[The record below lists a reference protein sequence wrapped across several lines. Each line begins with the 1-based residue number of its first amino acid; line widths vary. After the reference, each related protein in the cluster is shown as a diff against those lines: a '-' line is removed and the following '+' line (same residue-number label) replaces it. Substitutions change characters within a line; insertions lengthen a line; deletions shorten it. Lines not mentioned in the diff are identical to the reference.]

1 MNVKY
6 SLSLL
11 LLLYCLALSA
21 QQTPTSLKGTVKT
34 TKNEPAAFVSLLIK
48 HTQIGTVSDDEGNF
62 SIKNIPVGKHILV
75 VKAIGFDQI
84 EKEITIEENT
94 TLNLDLTINAA
105 ATQLQAV
112 EVTGRKEQTYKN
124 SYAFSG
130 TKTETPL
137 RYVPQAISYVTKEV
151 MLDRQAFKN
160 SDVVKNISGVNQFS
174 YNNNDFV
181 LRGFRASN
189 TMINGLRVS
198 SSGWNQSLIPHVER
212 VEVIKGPASALFAN
226 TDPGGTVNIVTK
238 KPLDENRKSINFTTG
253 SYNTYRLATDF
264 TGPMNE
270 SKTLLYRLN
279 FAYQNAES
287 FRVLQGGQDV
297 VVAPSIS
304 FIPDEKTHVNIDLV
318 FMSSVGKLDRGQP
331 IFGATAGTQLNST
344 PISFALG
351 KKSDYIKELN
361 MYSTLSLTRKLTD
374 WLSFNASYMKFMYNE
389 DLMEHRTSNSYG
401 IDADGKTIPTLMQM
415 QTIRRQTRNYTDN
428 VSAYFISA
436 FNTGKFEHKLLVGY
450 DHILF
455 HTALGNSNYNA
466 GGFINAAGNGIVLTK
481 SGTPAAYDPKNRS
494 LYMIKDNMPVPNVPF
509 FNLENPD
516 YNITDIS
523 RYYNISSAVTPSRY
537 YADGVYIQEQF
548 KFGKWNGLLGLRME
562 HYTDMLDYTLKTEKK
577 VKQKALIPRVGL
589 VYTPTQWVSL
599 YGTYTEGY
607 QPQSAGTIGAPEIYG
622 GPFDPLISNMIE
634 GGAKMEYFK
643 KRLAVN
649 LAIYRIEQNNVL
661 VNAGATDNLN
671 LLRQIGQQRATGLEL
686 DAYGQI
692 TPELSLTANIAFNK
706 AEITKSTN
714 EAEVGKIFP
723 NAPRKQGGFWAKYKF
738 PQKALS
744 GLAVG
749 VGSNFVTERTT
760 NDTKNN
766 LKLPGYT
773 LLDAAIYYNVDKF
786 RISFNLNNAF
796 DKTHWVGGFD
806 YNRLFPGAPRNFLI
820 GIGYSF

>member
-1 MNVKY
+1 MHVKY
-6 SLSLL
+6 SLSFILL
-11 LLLYCLALSA
+11 LCQFISFA
-21 QQTPTSLKGTVKT
+21 QENSGFLKGTVKT
-34 TKNEPAAFVSLLIK
+34 SQNEPAPFVNLLIK
-48 HTQIGTVSDDEGNF
+48 HSQAGAITDEEGNF
-62 SIKNIPVGKHILV
+62 NFKAVPAGKQIIVIKAVGFEQMEQSV
-75 VKAIGFDQI
+75 VIESDQ
-84 EKEITIEENT
+84 TT
-94 TLNLDLTINAA
+94 TLDIVLKSS

-151 MLDRQAFKN
+151 IQDRAAFKN

-198 SSGWNQSLIPHVER
+198 SSGWNQALIPHVER

-238 KPLDENRKSINFTTG
+238 KPLDEARKSISFMTG
-253 SYNTYRLATDF
+253 SYNTYRLQTDF

-279 FAYQNAES
+279 VAYQNAES

-318 FMSSVGKLDRGQP
+318 FANSIGKLDRGQP
-331 IFGATAGTQLNST
+331 IFGAAAGTQLNST
-344 PISFALG
+344 PISFAIG

-361 MYSTLSLTRKLTD
+361 MYSTLSLQRKLTD

-389 DLMEHRTSNSYG
+389 DLMEHRTSNNYG
-401 IDADGKTIPTLMQM
+401 IDADGNAIPTLMQM
-415 QTIRRQTRNYTDN
+415 QTIRRQSRNYTDN
-428 VSAYFISA
+428 VSAYFISSFA
-436 FNTGKFEHKLLVGY
+436 TGKIEHKLLVGF

-455 HTALGNSNYNA
+455 HTALGNSTYNA
-466 GGFINAAGNGIVLTK
+466 GGFINAANNGVVLNK
-481 SGTPAAYDPKNRS
+481 NGAPAAYDPKNKQ
-494 LYMIKDNMPVPNVPF
+494 LYLIKDNMPVPNVPF
-509 FNLENPD
+509 FDLTNPD
-516 YNITDIS
+516 YSITDIS
-523 RYYNISSAVTPSRY
+523 RYYNISAKVTPSKY
-537 YADGVYIQEQF
+537 YADGVYVQEQF

-562 HYTDMLDYTLKTEKK
+562 HYNDMLNYTLATEKT

-589 VYTPTQWVSL
+589 VYTPMQWISL

-661 VNAGATDNLN
+661 VNANAADNLN

-686 DAYGQI
+686 DAYGQV
-692 TPELSLTANIAFNK
+692 TPELSITANIAFNK
-706 AEITKSTN
+706 AEITKSTI
-714 EAEVGKIFP
+714 ESEVGKIFP
-723 NAPRKQGGFWAKYKF
+723 NAPRTQGGFWAKYKF
-738 PQKALS
+738 TQKAIS
-744 GLAVG
+744 GLAIG

-760 NDTKNN
+760 LDTRNE
-766 LKLPGYT
+766 LKLPGYA
-773 LLDAAIYYNVDKF
+773 LLDAALYYTVDKF
-786 RISFNLNNAF
+786 RLSFNLNNVTG
-796 DKTHWVGGFD
+796 KTHWVGGFD
-806 YNRLFPGAPRNFLI
+806 YNRLFPGAPGNFLI
-820 GIGYSF
+820 GVGYSF

>member
-1 MNVKY
+1 MKLKY
-6 SLSLL
+6 ALL
-11 LLLYCLALSA
+11 VILLLYYFSVSA
-21 QQTPTSLKGTVKT
+21 QQIGASLQGHVKT
-34 TKNEPAAFVSLLIK
+34 SQNEPAPFVSLLIK
-48 HTQIGTVSDDEGNF
+48 NTQLGAVSDDSGNYV
-62 SIKNIPVGKHILV
+62 IKNIPPGKHTLV
-75 VKAIGFDQI
+75 VKAVGFDQI
-84 EKEITIEENT
+84 EKEIKIEDNT
-94 TLNLDLTINAA
+94 PLTVDLTIYSS
-105 ATQLQAV
+105 ATELQAV

-189 TMINGLRVS
+189 TMVNGLRVS

-226 TDPGGTVNIVTK
+226 TDPGGTINIVTK

-253 SYNTYRLATDF
+253 SWNTYRLATDF

-304 FIPDEKTHVNIDLV
+304 FIPDEKTQINIDLV

-331 IFGATAGTQLNST
+331 IFGATAGTKLNST

-361 MYSTLSLTRKLTD
+361 MYSTLALTRKLTN

-389 DLMEHRTSNSYG
+389 DLLEHRTSNSYG
-401 IDADGKTIPTLMQM
+401 MDADGKSIPTLMQM
-415 QTIRRQTRNYTDN
+415 QTIKRQTRNYTDN

-436 FNTGKFEHKLLVGY
+436 FTTGKIEHKLLVGY

-455 HTALGNSNYNA
+455 HTALGGSNYNA
-466 GGFINAAGNGIVLTK
+466 GGFINAANNGVVLNK
-481 SGTPAAYDPKNRS
+481 NGTPAAFDPKNKA
-494 LYMIKDNMPVPNVPF
+494 LYLIKDNMPVPNVPF
-509 FNLENPD
+509 FDLENPD

-523 RYYNISSAVTPSRY
+523 RYYNISSTVTPSKY

-548 KFGKWNGLLGLRME
+548 KFGKWNGLIGLRME
-562 HYTDMLDYTLKTEKK
+562 HYSDLLNYTLKTEKK
-577 VKQKALIPRVGL
+577 VKQKALIPRVGV
-589 VYTPTQWVSL
+589 VYTPMQWISL

-622 GPFDPLISNMIE
+622 GPFDPLSSNMVE

-661 VNAGATDNLN
+661 VNAGAADNLN
-671 LLRQIGQQRATGLEL
+671 LLRQIGQQRATGVEL

-714 EAEVGKIFP
+714 EVEVGKIFP
-723 NAPRKQGGFWAKYKF
+723 NAPRRQGGFWAKYKL

-744 GLAVG
+744 GLAVAI
-749 VGSNFVTERTT
+749 GSNFVSERTT

-773 LLDAAIYYNVDKF
+773 LLDAAIFYNVDKF
-786 RISFNLNNAF
+786 
-796 DKTHWVGGFD
+796 
-806 YNRLFPGAPRNFLI
+806 
-820 GIGYSF
+820 

>member
-1 MNVKY
+1 MKSNY
-6 SLSLL
+6 ALTILL
-11 LLLYCLALSA
+11 LLCYINVSA
-21 QQTPTSLKGTVKT
+21 QQTGTSLQGKIT
-34 TKNEPAAFVSLLIK
+34 TSTHEPAAFVSLFIK
-48 HTQIGTVSDDEGNF
+48 HTQIGGVSNENGNYL
-62 SIKNIPVGKHILV
+62 IRNISMGKHTLV
-75 VKAIGFDQI
+75 VKGIGFDPI
-84 EKEITIEENT
+84 EKEINIKGDSSIT
-94 TLNLDLTINAA
+94 LDLVLYAS
-105 ATQLQAV
+105 ATELQAV

-226 TDPGGTVNIVTK
+226 TDPGGTINIVTK
-238 KPLDENRKSINFTTG
+238 KPLDENRKAINFTTG
-253 SYNTYRLATDF
+253 SWNTYRLATDF

-304 FIPDEKTHVNIDLV
+304 FIPDDKTQINIDLV

-331 IFGATAGTQLNST
+331 IFGATAGTELNST

-361 MYSTLSLTRKLTD
+361 MYSTLSLTRKLTN

-389 DLMEHRTSNSYG
+389 DLLEHRTSNSYG
-401 IDADGKTIPTLMQM
+401 VDADGKSIPTLMQM

-436 FNTGKFEHKLLVGY
+436 FNTGKVEHKLLVGY

-455 HTALGNSNYNA
+455 HTALGGSNYNA
-466 GGFINAAGNGIVLTK
+466 GGFINAANNGVVLTK
-481 SGTPAAYDPKNRS
+481 SGTPAAYDPKNKA
-494 LYMIKDNMPVPNVPF
+494 LYLIKDNMPVPNVPF
-509 FNLENPD
+509 FDLENPD

-523 RYYNISSAVTPSRY
+523 RYYNISSIVTPSRY
-537 YADGVYIQEQF
+537 YADGVYVQEQF
-548 KFGKWNGLLGLRME
+548 KFGKWNGLIGLRME
-562 HYTDMLDYTLKTEKK
+562 HYNDMLNYTLKTEKK

-589 VYTPTQWVSL
+589 VYTPMQWISL

-661 VNAGATDNLN
+661 VNAGAADN
-671 LLRQIGQQRATGLEL
+671 
-686 DAYGQI
+686 
-692 TPELSLTANIAFNK
+692 PEPASADR
-706 AEITKSTN
+706 S
-714 EAEVGKIFP
+714 
-723 NAPRKQGGFWAKYKF
+723 
-738 PQKALS
+738 
-744 GLAVG
+744 
-749 VGSNFVTERTT
+749 
-760 NDTKNN
+760 
-766 LKLPGYT
+766 
-773 LLDAAIYYNVDKF
+773 AA
-786 RISFNLNNAF
+786 RI
-796 DKTHWVGGFD
+796 
-806 YNRLFPGAPRNFLI
+806 RI
-820 GIGYSF
+820 